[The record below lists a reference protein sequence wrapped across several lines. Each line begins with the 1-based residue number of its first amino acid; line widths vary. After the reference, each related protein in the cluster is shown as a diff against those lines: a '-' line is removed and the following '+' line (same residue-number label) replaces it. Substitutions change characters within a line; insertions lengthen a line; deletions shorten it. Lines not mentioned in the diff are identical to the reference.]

1 MRPKSCLLQKDVAH
15 TVLMSQ
21 RRNFFARI
29 FGRSGSKSK
38 RSPAPSPV
46 SETRDDHSDA
56 SEPETPPHSTM
67 TQAEPGPEITADGVA
82 GKQSQT
88 VALSAPEPVTAVK
101 GEAKST
107 TPVHAN
113 PASIEMRHAKYQIG
127 QIVRHRLFDFYGII
141 FDVDPV
147 FSNTDEWYEAI
158 PKEMRPDKDQP
169 YYHLFAEND
178 RSHYVAYVSEQN
190 LKIDEQTL
198 RISHPDIRQ
207 IFDLTD
213 DGYVLKSEQR
223 N

>member
-1 MRPKSCLLQKDVAH
+1 
-15 TVLMSQ
+15 MSQ
-21 RRNFFARI
+21 RRNIFARI
-29 FGRSGSKSK
+29 FGRSGSQKK
-38 RSPAPSPV
+38 RSAVPS
-46 SETRDDHSDA
+46 SETVARES
-56 SEPETPPHSTM
+56 ST
-67 TQAEPGPEITADGVA
+67 EITAD
-82 GKQSQT
+82 
-88 VALSAPEPVTAVK
+88 APA
-101 GEAKST
+101 
-107 TPVHAN
+107 TPVDVTSPPPETSATNADLSDSQPETATPVMTDPVETATKLEKILPKPAHIA

-147 FSNTDEWYEAI
+147 FSNTDEWYESI
-158 PKEMRPDKDQP
+158 PKEMRPDKNQP

-190 LKIDEQTL
+190 LTIDEQTL